1 MESMQS
7 IIFFLQIIKNLG
19 SHENYINKSVE
30 LMLRWKSV
38 DSVVVRIKRR
48 DRDEYRPKNREMVED
63 ILHGLFWTYEEG
75 YH

>member
-1 MESMQS
+1 
-7 IIFFLQIIKNLG
+7 
-19 SHENYINKSVE
+19 
-30 LMLRWKSV
+30 MLRWRSV